1 MKRNRKF
8 ILACPLLPA
17 LLLLAGG
24 GCRRP
29 PVPSG
34 LAVSAMKIAAAA
46 GAEKRFGELRAGDP
60 DLAKVL
66 RTGTINTL
74 LAESPWVGRIRE
86 NGVSQQALF
95 FVDDM
100 SARWNAGRSGMR
112 RLAFSIYHPRDSQL
126 TYRVH
131 FQARGRKWLAYER
144 TAAQRQFFHETVELD
159 PSWRDLRV
167 TLETRGRGIGVW
179 VNPRFIAGVKKPR
192 VFVVIVLDSVR
203 VDHTSLHGYVRDTTP
218 AWAAL
223 GRDGRVF
230 RRAYSSSSWTLPA
243 HVSLFSGRDLPDHRV
258 LGPSDRIGGD
268 YPLLAE
274 VFQKNG
280 FTTAAFTGGGFVDA
294 QFGFH
299 RGFQVYANKPGDV
312 FLMDSAG
319 KVLRHFKDFAERH
332 WGEDLFVFL
341 HTYQAHAPYKFPS
354 RFKTALHPG
363 LKSNL
368 LGPGNFLGDKRVAC
382 FRELP
387 AAERRE
393 LIDLYDT
400 ALHYADQAL
409 VGGVAS
415 FLREKGVYD
424 EATIAVLSD
433 HGEEFYDHGSWEH
446 GHSLYGELIR
456 IPLVIKYPHGR
467 RRGQD
472 DQLTSISD
480 FPSLL
485 LQAGGLDAPPGFA
498 PALRRGPARVLAAAL
513 PESPIIQGIP
523 AKVAFIDDRF
533 HFIHN
538 QTGRPAGTRFDPPP
552 PPIRVHELYDLRDEG
567 QQRDLAGGRPPAL
580 KEFHE
585 RLTAYLRRLRAA
597 RRGGGGAL
605 DDGLRRELKSLGYLG
620 D

>member
-1 MKRNRKF
+1 MKLNWKF

-17 LLLLAGG
+17 LLLRAG
-24 GCRRP
+24 GCRRQ

-34 LAVSAMKIAAAA
+34 LAAAAASIAAPA
-46 GAEKRFGELRAGDP
+46 GAEKRFGELRANDP
-60 DLAKVL
+60 DLAQVL
-66 RTGTINTL
+66 RPGTINTL
-74 LAESPWVGRIRE
+74 LAGNPWAGRIRE
-86 NGVSQQALF
+86 SGVSQQALF

-100 SARWNAGRSGMR
+100 SAHWDVERGGKR
-112 RLAFSIYHPRDSQL
+112 RLAFSIFHPAGSQL
-126 TYRVH
+126 SYRVH
-131 FQARGRKWLAYER
+131 FAARGRKWLAYER
-144 TAAQRQFFHETVELD
+144 KATRRQFFHEAVELD

-167 TLETRGRGIGVW
+167 TLETRGQGIGAW
-179 VNPRFIAGVKKPR
+179 VNPRLIADRKKPR

-203 VDHTSLHGYVRDTTP
+203 ADHTSLHGYARDTTP

-230 RRAYSSSSWTLPA
+230 RRAYSTSSWTLPA
-243 HVSLFSGRDLPDHRV
+243 HVSMFSGRDLPDHRV
-258 LGPSDRIGGD
+258 LGPTDRIGED

-299 RGFQVYANKPGDV
+299 RGFQVYSNRPGGV
-312 FLMDSAG
+312 FLMDSAER
-319 KVLRHFKDFAERH
+319 VLRHFKSFADQH

-354 RFKTALHPG
+354 RFKPALNPG

-368 LGPGNFLGDKRVAC
+368 LGPGNFLGGQKTAC
-382 FRELP
+382 FREL
-387 AAERRE
+387 AAADRRE

-400 ALHYADQAL
+400 AIYYADQAL
-409 VGGVAS
+409 AGGVAGY
-415 FLREKGVYD
+415 LKEKGAYD
-424 EATIAVLSD
+424 EATIAVVSD

-456 IPLVIKYPHGR
+456 IPMVIKFPHGR
-467 RRGQD
+467 RRGPD
-472 DQLTSISD
+472 DGLTSIAD
-480 FPSLL
+480 LPSLL
-485 LQAGGLDAPPGFA
+485 LQAAGLDAPPDFA
-498 PALRRGPARVLAAAL
+498 PALRREPKRVLAAAL
-513 PESPIIQGIP
+513 PVSPIIMGIP
-523 AKVAFIDDRF
+523 AKVAFVNERF

-538 QTGRPAGTRFDPPP
+538 QIDRRALAAFDPPP
-552 PPIRVHELYDLRDEG
+552 REPRLYELYDLRDEG
-567 QQRDLAGGRPPAL
+567 QLRDLAGGRPPAL

-585 RLTAYLRRLRAA
+585 RLAAYLRRLRAA
-597 RRGGGGAL
+597 RGSGGAL

>member
-1 MKRNRKF
+1 MRLNRKF

-17 LLLLAGG
+17 VLLLAGG
-24 GCRRP
+24 GCRRQ

-34 LAVSAMKIAAAA
+34 LAACALSIAAPA
-46 GAEKRFGELRAGDP
+46 GAEQRLGELRAGDP
-60 DLAKVL
+60 DLAKVM

-74 LAESPWVGRIRE
+74 LAENPWAGRIRE

-100 SARWNAGRSGMR
+100 SARWSVGRGGKR
-112 RLAFSIYHPRDSQL
+112 RLAFSIFHPQGSQL
-126 TYRVH
+126 SYRVH
-131 FQARGRKWLAYER
+131 FESQGRKWLAYER
-144 TAAQRQFFHETVELD
+144 NATQRQFFHEAVEVD

-167 TLETRGRGIGVW
+167 TLETRGRGIGAW
-179 VNPRFIAGVKKPR
+179 VNPRFIADRKKPR

-203 VDHTSLHGYVRDTTP
+203 ADHTSLHGYVRDTTP

-230 RRAYSSSSWTLPA
+230 SRAYSSSSWTLPA
-243 HVSLFSGRDLPDHRV
+243 HVSLFSGRDMPDHRV
-258 LGPSDRIGGD
+258 LGPTDHIGED

-274 VFQKNG
+274 VFQRNG

-299 RGFQVYANKPGDV
+299 RGFQVYSNKPGDV

-319 KVLRHFKDFAERH
+319 KVLRHFKDFAEQH

-354 RFKTALHPG
+354 RFKTAINPG

-382 FRELP
+382 FKEL
-387 AAERRE
+387 ASADRRE

-400 ALHYADQAL
+400 AIHYADQAL
-409 VGGVAS
+409 VGGVAG
-415 FLREKGVYD
+415 FLKEKGAYD
-424 EATIAVLSD
+424 QATIAVLSD

-456 IPLVIKYPHGR
+456 IPMVIKFPHGR
-467 RRGQD
+467 RRGLD
-472 DQLTSISD
+472 DHLTSIAD
-480 FPSLL
+480 LPSLL
-485 LQAGGLDAPPGFA
+485 LQAGGLKAPPGFA
-498 PALRRGPARVLAAAL
+498 PAVRRGPTRILAAAL
-513 PESPIIQGIP
+513 PVSPIIKGIP
-523 AKVAFIDDRF
+523 AKVAFVDDRF

-538 QTGRPAGTRFDPPP
+538 QIDRRASAFFDPPP
-552 PPIRVHELYDLRDEG
+552 PELRVHELYDLRDTG
-567 QQRDLAGGRPPAL
+567 QRHDLAAGRPPAL
-580 KEFHE
+580 KGFHE
-585 RLTAYLRRLRAA
+585 RLAAYLRRLRAA
-597 RRGGGGAL
+597 RGSGGAL